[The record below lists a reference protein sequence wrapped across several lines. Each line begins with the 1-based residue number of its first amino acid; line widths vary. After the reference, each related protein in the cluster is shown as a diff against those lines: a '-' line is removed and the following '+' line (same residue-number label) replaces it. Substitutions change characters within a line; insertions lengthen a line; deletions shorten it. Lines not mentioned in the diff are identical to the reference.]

1 MAGGG
6 WRGRAS
12 SRRYS
17 DRQALKAEVA
27 GHLCRGEVRHPS
39 RSWRTCTW
47 PQSVYPLVCV
57 YFSVCLS
64 KNHRISIPRPPT
76 PPPHPRKGASGI
88 DTPPRGTSEA
98 SRRRPEDC
106 RMRRGIHHRHWNRLN
121 SPFSRGAKIL
131 SKSICFHKTPLFFQ
145 SHRNQHSPNVHVA

>member
-1 MAGGG
+1 MKTEEGKERIERAEERINELFAERIEAEEGKKDREAKGN
-6 WRGRAS
+6 AS
-12 SRRYS
+12 SS
-17 DRQALKAEVA
+17 N
-27 GHLCRGEVRHPS
+27 G
-39 RSWRTCTW
+39 
-47 PQSVYPLVCV
+47 
-57 YFSVCLS
+57 
-64 KNHRISIPRPPT
+64 
-76 PPPHPRKGASGI
+76 
-88 DTPPRGTSEA
+88 